1 MGYNSSV
8 RTEILQTKLY
18 TPKPKPTLIS
28 RPRLIERLNDGLS
41 RQLIVVSAPAGF
53 GKTSL
58 LAEWGVQISALNTPL
73 QPAIRNPKL
82 GWLSLDRGDNDPV
95 RFWAYLIAAL
105 QKIRPSLGA
114 GALVMLEASSPQAVS
129 IETVLTSLI
138 NDIAQEP
145 AAFALVLDDYH
156 LIESHTVHDALNF
169 LVEHLPPPPG
179 GLTLIIASRTD
190 PPLRLPRLRAQ
201 DELVELRAADLAFSV
216 EETAVFLQNATGLTL
231 SAQETAALKTRTEGW
246 IAGLQMA
253 ALSMQGRDPE
263 TIPDFI
269 RSFTGSHYYILDYLT
284 DEVLQQQPE
293 HIQSFLLLTSILNH
307 LNGPLCDAVTGFRD
321 ETSASAISNLQSVLA
336 GQLILEQLESAN
348 LFLVPL
354 DDERRWYRY
363 HHLFA
368 DLLRSRLEQMLPDQ
382 IPTLHRRA
390 SAWYESQGLIVE
402 AVGHALAAGDV
413 DWIER
418 LVAENALALSY
429 HGELATVI
437 GWLDALDDE
446 VVRSRPRLGVAYAWT
461 LAYAGRFKRVE
472 PLLQEAEKA
481 LADLDE
487 NDATPVLSTGERQ
500 CVVGQIT
507 AVRAY
512 VAALKGDMS
521 CAAPLARK
529 ALDLLPAT
537 ELTMR
542 GWTTLLLG
550 CALRSQGDL
559 TAASQV
565 FDTAVAINRTTGNI
579 YLEVDTLWEYA
590 VLQLMRGQ
598 LHRVMRTCEEALQ
611 VANQYAS
618 CSGRQLPVTGYTYTL
633 MGRVLCQWNDLEA
646 ALRYVKEGVS
656 RCRQWGQADAL
667 TQGYF
672 HLAGVLYAAGEI
684 EEALEVIQA
693 ARQAARELG
702 RWYVVTAGAY
712 EARIRLAQGN
722 IAAATRWLPESGLSV
737 DDELSLELC
746 SSYLTLARILMV
758 QGQLVQALGLAE
770 RLLQMA
776 EAAGAV
782 GPTIEILVF
791 QSLVLQAKNQDEGA
805 LTSLARA
812 LSLAEPEGYVRVF
825 IGEGPPMYRLLEET
839 AVRGIAAKY
848 VAKLLSEFG
857 VGVQDKSAI
866 RIPSTSL
873 RTGPQSALIE
883 PLSQRELEVLR
894 LLAAGRSNKGIAQ
907 TLVIAVGTV
916 KKHLKNIYQKLNV
929 HSRTAAVARARE
941 LDILKNSG

>member
-1 MGYNSSV
+1 M
-8 RTEILQTKLY
+8 
-18 TPKPKPTLIS
+18 
-28 RPRLIERLNDGLS
+28 
-41 RQLIVVSAPAGF
+41 
-53 GKTSL
+53 
-58 LAEWGVQISALNTPL
+58 
-73 QPAIRNPKL
+73 
-82 GWLSLDRGDNDPV
+82 
-95 RFWAYLIAAL
+95 
-105 QKIRPSLGA
+105 
-114 GALVMLEASSPQAVS
+114 AS
-129 IETVLTSLI
+129 
-138 NDIAQEP
+138 
-145 AAFALVLDDYH
+145 
-156 LIESHTVHDALNF
+156 
-169 LVEHLPPPPG
+169 
-179 GLTLIIASRTD
+179 
-190 PPLRLPRLRAQ
+190 
-201 DELVELRAADLAFSV
+201 
-216 EETAVFLQNATGLTL
+216 
-231 SAQETAALKTRTEGW
+231 
-246 IAGLQMA
+246 
-253 ALSMQGRDPE
+253 
-263 TIPDFI
+263 
-269 RSFTGSHYYILDYLT
+269 
-284 DEVLQQQPE
+284 
-293 HIQSFLLLTSILNH
+293 
-307 LNGPLCDAVTGFRD
+307 
-321 ETSASAISNLQSVLA
+321 
-336 GQLILEQLESAN
+336 QLILEQLESAN

-368 DLLRSRLEQMLPDQ
+368 DLLRSRLEQTLPDQ
-382 IPTLHRRA
+382 IPALHRRA
-390 SAWYESQGLIVE
+390 SAWYESQGLVVVE
-402 AVGHALAAGDV
+402 AVGHALAAGNA

-437 GWLDALDDE
+437 SWLDALDDE

-461 LAYAGRFKRVE
+461 LAHAGQFKRVE
-472 PLLQEAEKA
+472 PLLQDAEKA
-481 LADLDE
+481 LADLNE
-487 NDATPVLSTGERQ
+487 NDAALVLSTGARQ
-500 CVVGQIT
+500 RVVGQIT

-512 VAALKGDMS
+512 VAALRGDM
-521 CAAPLARK
+521 ARVAPLARE

-537 ELTMR
+537 DLTMR
-542 GWTTLLLG
+542 GWTALLLG

-559 TAASQV
+559 TAAAQV
-565 FDTAVAINRTTGNI
+565 FDTAVAINRTTGNV

-598 LHRVMRTCEEALQ
+598 LHQVMRTCEEALQ

-618 CSGRQLPVTGYTYTL
+618 RSGRQLPVTGYTYTL
-633 MGRVLCQWNDLEA
+633 MGRVLSQWNDLEA
-646 ALRYVKEGVS
+646 ALRTVREGVA
-656 RCRQWGQADAL
+656 RCQQWGQADAL

-672 HLAGVLYAAGEI
+672 HLAGVL
-684 EEALEVIQA
+684 QA
-693 ARQAARELG
+693 ARQATRELG

-758 QGQLVQALGLAE
+758 QGQLDEALGLAE

-782 GPTIEILVF
+782 GPAIEILVF
-791 QSLVLQAKNQDEGA
+791 QALVLQAKNQDEGA
-805 LTSLARA
+805 LTTLARA

-825 IGEGPPMYRLLEET
+825 IGEGLPMYRLLEET

-848 VAKLLSEFG
+848 VAKLLSEFA
-857 VGVQDKSAI
+857 VGAQDESA
-866 RIPSTSL
+866 L
-873 RTGPQSALIE
+873 RTPQSALIE

-941 LDILKNSG
+941 LKILRQ